1 MGRPSKALLD
11 RERIGAT
18 ALELVDAQGDFSVP
32 RIAQQ
37 LGVQTAS
44 VYHHVQGR
52 AGIIELLRVRISE
65 AVDAAT
71 LDLHPWDR
79 AVEAFARSYRAAF
92 AAHPRAIPLLMT
104 SQVAAP
110 EALAVYERAVG
121 LLLGAGVPEATV
133 LPVIIAL
140 DNLVL
145 GSALDLAAPEA
156 MWQPAPDGSTP
167 LLARALAAS
176 GGGRRTEE
184 AFELSLA
191 ALLSHVRGLTAAGP
205 SGRPGPA
212 DLADPTDPGAY
223 ELRR

>member
-18 ALELVDAQGDFSVP
+18 ALALVDAQGDFSVP
-32 RIAQQ
+32 QIAQR

-52 AGIIELLRVRISE
+52 AGIIELLRVRIAE
-65 AVDAAT
+65 AVDAST
-71 LDLHPWDR
+71 LDLRPWDR

-92 AAHPRAIPLLMT
+92 AAHPRAIPLLTM

-121 LLLGAGVPEATV
+121 LLIEAGVPEETV
-133 LPVIIAL
+133 MPVITAL

-156 MWQPAPDGSTP
+156 MWQPASDGSTP
-167 LLARALAAS
+167 LLARALAAVS
-176 GGGRRTEE
+176 SGRRTDV
-184 AFELSLA
+184 AFELALTALLTHVRELA
-191 ALLSHVRGLTAAGP
+191 AAEPEGP
-205 SGRPGPA
+205 GTTG
-212 DLADPTDPGAY
+212 G
-223 ELRR
+223 